1 MKFNRYVVFARLL
14 PVILTS
20 TPFFVLYYFLLRTT
34 IGDFISELVRFQW
47 ISDVGFTLAVI
58 FLLMQIGRFISKELF
73 EKRIFSGGL
82 NFPTTNYLLHSDP
95 QFSADYTK
103 KIHDKIYGDFQI
115 FIPSSEEESVY
126 ELDSRKK
133 IVEAMSLIRVRVGKG
148 NLVNQHNLEYGFIR
162 NLMGGAIVAFLMS
175 VANIIVFEWISFN
188 QTALIVSCFS
198 AFIYL
203 CLLISGKWLINS
215 FASDYAKILIQEYMA
230 K

>member
-1 MKFNRYVVFARLL
+1 MKFNRYIVFARLL

-73 EKRIFSGGL
+73 EKRMFSGGL

-115 FIPSSEEESVY
+115 FIPSFEEESVY

-188 QTALIVSCFS
+188 QTALVVSCFA